1 MKPRFRAEWVVV
13 REELVCVLSILVSQA
28 ETDRD
33 VVLQQICLGAK
44 NNVLDWNSHH
54 MGAT

>member
-13 REELVCVLSILVSQA
+13 REELVCVLGILVSQA

-33 VVLQQICLGAK
+33 VVLQQICMGAN